1 MANRTKVIETL
12 KQYFDKKGRVLN
24 SQEYSRESDTPIRIQ
39 QVRNIFGSWNRMEK
53 LLMARETR
61 GAADPIT
68 DVNEVIAARDKALYD
83 AAAQWREASENQNAK
98 ALREAEAQ
106 HIAEVLALNAATP
119 EGANANKIAIGGPLP
134 SEQPKFHRMGA
145 TVNIDPATREQ
156 TVVDVEPEIVD
167 PALDTDPAE
176 GGMTPTQLRDAVA
189 RSGEVGTSSVEVGH
203 ATDGGAQVDG
213 APLSAATALSGD
225 ESTGDTASK
234 ESPRTSSSAKVATD
248 AKK

>member
-1 MANRTKVIETL
+1 
-12 KQYFDKKGRVLN
+12 
-24 SQEYSRESDTPIRIQ
+24 
-39 QVRNIFGSWNRMEK
+39 
-53 LLMARETR
+53 MARETR
-61 GAADPIT
+61 GESDAIT
-68 DVNEVIAARDKALYD
+68 NVNEVIAARDKALYD

-119 EGANANKIAIGGPLP
+119 EGANANKLAIGGPLP
-134 SEQPKFHRMGA
+134 SEQAQLHRMGA
-145 TVNIDPATREQ
+145 TVNVDPATREQ

-167 PALDTDPAE
+167 PALDADPE
-176 GGMTPTQLRDAVA
+176 DGGMTPTQLRDAVA
-189 RSGEVGTSSVEVGH
+189 RKGAVGTSGVNVGH

-213 APLSAATALSGD
+213 APISAATALAGD

-234 ESPRTSSSAKVATD
+234 ESPRTSSAKVATD